1 MRQAES
7 LSIPVESFSFIFDNV
22 PIAIIITS
30 GTSILYANPSYLNLF
45 GFASLAELAT
55 VEPLA
60 LFAPEHR
67 PQILENIQRHAIGL
81 TAPDFYEAENIRKDG
96 TCFPTLMYL
105 ARVMLTGFPATVAF
119 IVDISRRKQVEEQ
132 MALKDQQ
139 LAVLNQLGQALNKL
153 APLPEI
159 LERISNLIGQ
169 VFSNLNLYIAL
180 YDESTN
186 FVSFPIYWMD
196 GTRKDSLDERPLGNG
211 LTEFVIHA
219 RAPVLIPDH
228 VEETLIER
236 GITVLGT
243 ISQCYLGVPIMIDQR
258 VLGVIAVQD
267 YEHANVY
274 TAEHVELFSIIA
286 SQAAIAIENA
296 RLFEQARQEIAE
308 RKRAEQ
314 EIQAYTEHLEDMV
327 EDHTRDLRLAQ
338 GQVLRNEKI
347 AVLAEVAGRVGHELR
362 NPLGVISGAAYYL
375 NLAQPHAEQKI
386 KHYHDLIKQETLQAE
401 NIIADL
407 LDFARLSALAPAP
420 LSVPELVQGVRKR
433 FPVPASVQLLL
444 NLPAGLPL
452 IVADPRH
459 MDKLLDNLV
468 INAIQAMES
477 GGTLTISAQ
486 PSALEYGQ
494 PAVCIRVQDTGT
506 GIRSENLNKIF
517 DPLFTTK
524 TSGIGL
530 GLAVCRKLAEANR
543 GRIEVESEV
552 GKGSTFN
559 LVLPAYVPA
568 KLPAQAELT

>member
-1 MRQAES
+1 MSRPVTRPKKHGCQPGISSKKKRLPLSARPAGISAIMAENAIGTMPQAKS
-7 LSIPVESFSFIFDNV
+7 LSIPVESFNFIFDNV
-22 PIAIIITS
+22 PIAINITS
-30 GTSILYANPSYLNLF
+30 GTSIIYANPSYLNLF

-60 LFAPEHR
+60 LFAPERR
-67 PQILENIQRHAIGL
+67 PQILENIQRRTIGL
-81 TAPDFYEAENIRKDG
+81 PVPDFYEAENIRKDG
-96 TCFPTLMYL
+96 TRFPTLMYL
-105 ARVMLTGFPATVAF
+105 ARLMLTGFPVTVAF
-119 IVDISRRKQVEEQ
+119 IVDISPRKQVEEQ
-132 MALKDQQ
+132 MALKNKQ
-139 LAVLNQLGQALNKL
+139 LAMLNQLGQALNKL

-169 VFSNLNLYIAL
+169 VFSNWNLYIAL
-180 YDESTN
+180 FDQSTN
-186 FVSFPIYWMD
+186 FVSFPVYWMD

-219 RAPVLIPDH
+219 RAPVLISDH

-274 TAEHVELFSIIA
+274 TEEHVELFSIIA

-327 EDHTRDLRLAQ
+327 EDRTRDLRLAQ
-338 GQVLRNEKI
+338 AQAVRNEKI

-375 NLAQPHAEQKI
+375 DLAQPHAEQKI

-407 LDFARLSALAPAP
+407 LDFARLSALAPES
-420 LSVPELVQGVRKR
+420 LSLPELVQGVRKR

-444 NLPAGLPL
+444 NLPADLPL

-477 GGTLTISAQ
+477 GGHVNHQRTTIC
-486 PSALEYGQ
+486 P
-494 PAVCIRVQDTGT
+494 
-506 GIRSENLNKIF
+506 
-517 DPLFTTK
+517 
-524 TSGIGL
+524 
-530 GLAVCRKLAEANR
+530 
-543 GRIEVESEV
+543 
-552 GKGSTFN
+552 
-559 LVLPAYVPA
+559 
-568 KLPAQAELT
+568 

>member
-1 MRQAES
+1 
-7 LSIPVESFSFIFDNV
+7 
-22 PIAIIITS
+22 
-30 GTSILYANPSYLNLF
+30 
-45 GFASLAELAT
+45 
-55 VEPLA
+55 
-60 LFAPEHR
+60 
-67 PQILENIQRHAIGL
+67 
-81 TAPDFYEAENIRKDG
+81 
-96 TCFPTLMYL
+96 
-105 ARVMLTGFPATVAF
+105 
-119 IVDISRRKQVEEQ
+119 
-132 MALKDQQ
+132 
-139 LAVLNQLGQALNKL
+139 
-153 APLPEI
+153 
-159 LERISNLIGQ
+159 
-169 VFSNLNLYIAL
+169 
-180 YDESTN
+180 
-186 FVSFPIYWMD
+186 
-196 GTRKDSLDERPLGNG
+196 
-211 LTEFVIHA
+211 
-219 RAPVLIPDH
+219 
-228 VEETLIER
+228 
-236 GITVLGT
+236 
-243 ISQCYLGVPIMIDQR
+243 

-486 PSALEYGQ
+486 PSALEDGQ

-552 GKGSTFN
+552 GNGSMFN

>member
-1 MRQAES
+1 
-7 LSIPVESFSFIFDNV
+7 
-22 PIAIIITS
+22 
-30 GTSILYANPSYLNLF
+30 LNLF
-45 GFASLAELAT
+45 GYASLAELAT